1 MKGKLH
7 TIPSDHLIN
16 ENDEDKNLAEYLGTA
31 DVLDPCWGLGKFQG
45 VFNET
50 TRKPAY
56 GKAAFKDA
64 SYIGEF
70 DDNADFSGQGILMF
84 EDGGGFASGV
94 FERGRFTHGIAL
106 FNDSG
111 MTAIIRGYLEDGSWL
126 GTVFYDEDGGWADGI
141 FAEDWTLLEG
151 DEFDSDGNVV
161 RDVDPESDEDDG

>member
-7 TIPSDHLIN
+7 TIPSANIFSM
-16 ENDEDKNLAEYLGTA
+16 DKEELAEYLGTA
-31 DVLDPCWGLGKFQG
+31 DVIDPGRFGYGKFQG
-45 VFNET
+45 VFDEST
-50 TRKPAY
+50 HKPAY

-64 SYIGEF
+64 KYIGEF
-70 DDNADFSGQGILMF
+70 DDNADFSGQGVIMF
-84 EDGGGFASGV
+84 DGGAGFISGN
-94 FERGRFTHGIAL
+94 FFNGSFQGGIIH
-106 FNDSG
+106 FNG
-111 MTAIIRGYLEDGSWL
+111 KTAIIREYLDNGSWL